1 MLVQQ
6 QTKATVNITTTID
19 GKENVDTKVFEG
31 TIQSQWKEALSK
43 TQLFETLEQNHE
55 IDFETY
61 EKLHKK
67 EQKSSIQQPKNE
79 WILERIENQI
89 PNLIGARYYKWID

>member
-1 MLVQQ
+1 
-6 QTKATVNITTTID
+6 
-19 GKENVDTKVFEG
+19 
-31 TIQSQWKEALSK
+31 
-43 TQLFETLEQNHE
+43 LEKSVE

-67 EQKSSIQQPKNE
+67 EQKQSIRQPKSE